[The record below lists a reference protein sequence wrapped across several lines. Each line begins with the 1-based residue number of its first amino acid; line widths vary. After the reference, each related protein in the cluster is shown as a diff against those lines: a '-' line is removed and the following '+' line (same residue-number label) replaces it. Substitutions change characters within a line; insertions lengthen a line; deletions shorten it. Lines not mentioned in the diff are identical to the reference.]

1 MHCTFIS
8 TLWTEF
14 PITVIKWQFK
24 SSQWAFLLHISNESC
39 VFAFRRAGKNWD
51 LSAALNDYEELRQV
65 HTANLPQ
72 VFNEGRY
79 YKQPE
84 ARDTPTHV
92 SKIDRLCAQKQEDST
107 QGNHNIDLS
116 LTVFHSSI
124 SSQLRPSL
132 LCLPEKRLSRGI
144 SHASSA
150 IVSLARLQVASEC
163 TSEQFPIEM
172 PIYTFQ
178 LPDLSVYSE
187 DFRSFIERDLIE
199 QSTMM
204 ALEQAGECCEMSAD
218 CICINS
224 SKKLKHHS
232 SAALRNTYESQPC
245 RHDCMVRLRKSRS
258 EQHLEKRLR
267 CLLSSVPFPKGFFLP
282 RRLFELK
289 T

>member
-1 MHCTFIS
+1 MSCCTRPSLF
-8 TLWTEF
+8 LWFQTTTCLCGNIKVGEN
-14 PITVIKWQFK
+14 VIQTPRLMMINNNNSLSF
-24 SSQWAFLLHISNESC
+24 FLVCMNNRSDRCLCH
-39 VFAFRRAGKNWD
+39 AGKNWD
-51 LSAALNDYEELRQV
+51 LGAALNDYEELRQV

-92 SKIDRLCAQKQEDST
+92 SRVERPCAQKQEDNAQGSRATAT
-107 QGNHNIDLS
+107 QFYHHQSPVPFVLGCFPLI
-116 LTVFHSSI
+116 HSIIPFSA
-124 SSQLRPSL
+124 L
-132 LCLPEKRLSRGI
+132 EKRLSRGI

-163 TSEQFPIEM
+163 TSEQFPLEM

-204 ALEQAGECCEMSAD
+204 ALEQAGEYRW
-218 CICINS
+218 NVT
-224 SKKLKHHS
+224 HS
-232 SAALRNTYESQPC
+232 FIEFSYY
-245 RHDCMVRLRKSRS
+245 
-258 EQHLEKRLR
+258 
-267 CLLSSVPFPKGFFLP
+267 
-282 RRLFELK
+282 
-289 T
+289 

>member
-1 MHCTFIS
+1 MCPT
-8 TLWTEF
+8 
-14 PITVIKWQFK
+14 
-24 SSQWAFLLHISNESC
+24 
-39 VFAFRRAGKNWD
+39 GKNWD

-79 YKQPE
+79 YRQPE

-92 SKIDRLCAQKQEDST
+92 SKIDRPCAQKQEDSA
-107 QGNHNIDLS
+107 QGKYLGDLNTLSSAFLS
-116 LTVFHSSI
+116 LLTSSTPPFI
-124 SSQLRPSL
+124 
-132 LCLPEKRLSRGI
+132 PEKRLSRGI

-163 TSEQFPIEM
+163 TNEQFPLEM

-204 ALEQAGECCEMSAD
+204 ALEQAG
-218 CICINS
+218 
-224 SKKLKHHS
+224 
-232 SAALRNTYESQPC
+232 
-245 RHDCMVRLRKSRS
+245 V
-258 EQHLEKRLR
+258 
-267 CLLSSVPFPKGFFLP
+267 
-282 RRLFELK
+282 
-289 T
+289 